1 MMTHRNAHPA
11 QRLNAFRNLVDEVTL
26 LGVMFIKQQV
36 KRVERRTG
44 NLPMVLLVK
53 RTESGRTPI

>member
-1 MMTHRNAHPA
+1 MMTQRNAHPA
-11 QRLNAFRNLVDEVTL
+11 QRLNAFRNLVDEVAL
-26 LGVMFIKQQV
+26 LGVVFIKQQV